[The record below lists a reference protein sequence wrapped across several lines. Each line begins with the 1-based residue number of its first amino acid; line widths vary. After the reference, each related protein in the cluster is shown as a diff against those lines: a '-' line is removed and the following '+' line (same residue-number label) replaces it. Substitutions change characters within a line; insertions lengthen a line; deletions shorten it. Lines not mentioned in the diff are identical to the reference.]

1 MLDIPENHIKK
12 DDIEYD
18 ESRVSRKKIAFVISE
33 SRLANVRAELS
44 EHFRFNIWSATT
56 HHTYVF
62 KHPQKFRKKI
72 KYSEYFPEFSRTFQP
87 LYGLYNL
94 WLLQNPASAGDDKK
108 NAAFMHL
115 PWIHY

>member
-56 HHTYVF
+56 QNSDH
-62 KHPQKFRKKI
+62 
-72 KYSEYFPEFSRTFQP
+72 FQP
-87 LYGLYNL
+87 HKRILRNNKIQRIFSGIFPNFSTVVRLV
-94 WLLQNPASAGDDKK
+94 QSV
-108 NAAFMHL
+108 AFTKSRIG
-115 PWIHY
+115 WR